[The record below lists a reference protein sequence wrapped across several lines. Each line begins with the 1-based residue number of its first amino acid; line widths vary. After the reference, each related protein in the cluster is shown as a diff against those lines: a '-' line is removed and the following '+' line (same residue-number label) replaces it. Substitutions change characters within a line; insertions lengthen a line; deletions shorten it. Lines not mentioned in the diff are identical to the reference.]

1 MATMIQQVTLCS
13 PLLAGNIQQLL
24 LLNRSEQNDFAV
36 SFFWVRFQM
45 YCIVDTTFVSCL
57 YVSGIFVIVLIA
69 AMKSMMRVD
78 DLLRLTDITKL
89 VFKVAV
95 TISKNFLFAVWR
107 LPPAVAAMKNQQH
120 SPEKPVDFHLYFC
133 C

>member
-1 MATMIQQVTLCS
+1 
-13 PLLAGNIQQLL
+13 
-24 LLNRSEQNDFAV
+24 
-36 SFFWVRFQM
+36 M

-95 TISKNFLFAVWR
+95 TISKNFLFA
-107 LPPAVAAMKNQQH
+107 A
-120 SPEKPVDFHLYFC
+120 
-133 C
+133 